1 MKWRQATFRK
11 RLQTNNS
18 KDDPRSQKKDED
30 YARNVY
36 QKLKQK
42 NKQTEMNNTLEAVN
56 SRITK
61 SEKWISDLEDRMVE
75 ITAAKQ
81 NTKKRMKRNEGSVRN
96 PWDIKHTNIHIIGVP
111 EREEREKGY
120 KKIFEKNISRKN
132 LSQGSEILLC

>member
-75 ITAAKQ
+75 IAAAKQ
-81 NTKKRMKRNEGSVRN
+81 NTKKRMKRNEGSVRD
-96 PWDIKHTNIHIIGVP
+96 PWDIKHTKIHIIGVP
-111 EREEREKGY
+111 EREEREKGH

-132 LSQGSEILLC
+132 FSQGSEILLC